1 MTAARRTALV
11 VTVVTGLALL
21 AAPALAQPEGWSDPD
36 PVDPMRA
43 LLVFL
48 GAPIGIALVLT
59 FLTLAP
65 GLVRQQ
71 KDAPSLTAPGRHAA
85 LPAGEERRELEA

>member
-43 LLVFL
+43 ILIFL
-48 GAPIGIALVLT
+48 GAPIGLALVIA
-59 FLTLAP
+59 FLAVVP
-65 GLVRQQ
+65 SLVRGEQ
-71 KDAPSLTAPGRHAA
+71 PETPAPGRHVA
-85 LPAGEERRELEA
+85 LDGADSPRELEG